1 MKIYNESIISLPNA
15 RYIVERN
22 GNVKAIAFVLNNK
35 VQLNIS
41 RQRIQKA
48 LIQQQWQRTL
58 GR

>member
-1 MKIYNESIISLPNA
+1 MKIYSESIITLPSA
-15 RYIVERN
+15 RYVVERN
-22 GNVKAIAFVLNNK
+22 GDVKAIAFVLNNK

-58 GR
+58 GK

>member
-1 MKIYNESIISLPNA
+1 MKIYSENIVYLPKA
-15 RYIVERN
+15 RYIVENN

-48 LIQQQWQRTL
+48 LIQQQWQHTL

>member
-1 MKIYNESIISLPNA
+1 MKIYNESIICLPKA

-22 GNVKAIAFVLNNK
+22 GNVKAQAFVLNTLAH
-35 VQLNIS
+35 LNITK
-41 RQRIQKA
+41 QRIQKA